1 VGSTGDGGDDIA
13 DAFRDEMMRNGD
25 IDQIERRVFP
35 GNEKVGTLLYAGCP
49 EFTFD
54 LMGSLAPQQRCERS
68 TTRPSR
74 PKDVRIIPL
83 GPVRGLGSA
92 GK

>member
-1 VGSTGDGGDDIA
+1 VGSTGDGGDDIV
-13 DAFRDEMMRNGD
+13 DAFSYEMMRNGD
-25 IDQIERRVFP
+25 IDQVERRMFP

-49 EFTFD
+49 EITFD
-54 LMGSLAPQQRCERS
+54 LMGSLASQQRCERR

-83 GPVRGLGSA
+83 GPVRGLRSA